1 MNYKSVDELEN
12 FCFQDA
18 QIQGIEYKEDALCF
32 VLDAVIVK
40 AKNSQNT
47 NFTDSYAGTLTMRL
61 MGANL
66 QKAIKEGYKYY
77 DANDNLIEEI
87 PDTALSVLE
96 TDALLKRSAG
106 YYLFDV
112 VEVEK
117 TQNTT
122 GHFLYLFGIDEDDET
137 SYWLQIEFEKSILEW
152 DRYMNR
158 VQNG

>member
-18 QIQGIEYKEDALCF
+18 QIQSIAYQEGALCF

-61 MGANL
+61 MGGNI
-66 QKAIKEGYKYY
+66 QKAVKEGYKYY
-77 DANDNLIEEI
+77 DANDMLVEEV
-87 PDTALSVLE
+87 PDAPLSVLE
-96 TDALLKRSAG
+96 IDALLKRSEG
-106 YYLFDV
+106 FYLFDAV
-112 VEVEK
+112 PVEEE
-117 TQNTT
+117 QNTT
-122 GHFLYLFGIDEDDET
+122 GHFLYLFGIDENEDI